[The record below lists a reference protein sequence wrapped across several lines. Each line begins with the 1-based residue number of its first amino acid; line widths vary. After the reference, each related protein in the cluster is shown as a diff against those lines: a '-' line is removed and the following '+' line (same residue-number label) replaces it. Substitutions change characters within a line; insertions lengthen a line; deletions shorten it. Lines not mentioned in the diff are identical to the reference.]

1 VPGAGHLYAN
11 ATPLGLLLVFL
22 WSFVLATAFVTLR
35 LLPVTEASSA
45 LSPPWGLAVGAAVL
59 LVLYVVA
66 NRKRPESEVLVPTR
80 RPPTARRKA
89 A

>member
-1 VPGAGHLYAN
+1 
-11 ATPLGLLLVFL
+11 
-22 WSFVLATAFVTLR
+22 VLAAAFVTLR

-45 LSPPWGLAVGAAVL
+45 LSPPWGLGLGAVVL

-66 NRKRPESEVLVPTR
+66 NRNRPEHEVLVPTR
-80 RPPTARRKA
+80 RPPSVRRKA